1 MDGRKTIS
9 GKKRVGRGEGVKGR
23 EVKGLAGKSCSLRVA
38 ETDGARSLL
47 ARPRRYLPRAPAPH
61 CAEGSRCICR
71 FGITAYIVLP
81 NNAILLPESPRNHPR
96 RHLAAPRLIAR
107 RALDPFFSNWAFWGN
122 KRHRDWQLRRVRIGR
137 VILNKCH
144 KTEKL
149 MSYLQGSRPSSLRES
164 PLPPSIIFLNEH
176 GQHRVLIFARIHAR
190 ECVVIYC
197 HCFRDAPIGSIIP
210 VVLLN
215 LKI

>member
-47 ARPRRYLPRAPAPH
+47 ARPRRYLPRAPAPLCWRVALYMPLWH
-61 CAEGSRCICR
+61 NSVYCTSEQCYPPAR
-71 FGITAYIVLP
+71 A
-81 NNAILLPESPRNHPR
+81 RNHPR
-96 RHLAAPRLIAR
+96 RHLVAPRLIAR
-107 RALDPFFSNWAFWGN
+107 WALDPFFSNWAFWGN

-164 PLPPSIIFLNEH
+164 PLPPLIIFLNEH
-176 GQHRVLIFARIHAR
+176 GQHRVLIFARIHAH